1 MKKIINAGIF
11 AMFTLIS
18 AVVLA
23 EIRTA
28 TLSVSGMT

>member
-1 MKKIINAGIF
+1 MKKLINAGIF

-18 AVVLA
+18 GVALA
-23 EIRTA
+23 EMRTA